1 VLVAHQSSAEFFWTG
16 PDRWARGSGK
26 PSGLVAVAIY
36 PFHAEDADRL
46 HGRKARYP
54 LRYHLRALRASAV
67 EMPLVR
73 SVSVLP
79 VMAPAF
85 AGIVGHSAATVLG
98 QQRSKQE

>member
-1 VLVAHQSSAEFFWTG
+1 
-16 PDRWARGSGK
+16 
-26 PSGLVAVAIY
+26 
-36 PFHAEDADRL
+36 
-46 HGRKARYP
+46 
-54 LRYHLRALRASAV
+54 
-67 EMPLVR
+67 LVR